1 MKELTVQANL
11 DNIAPVTE
19 FINAEL
25 EAANCCE
32 DVRIQI
38 DVAIDE
44 IFGNIAKYAYDP
56 EEGPVTLQTD
66 VTGNPPVISI
76 TFIDR
81 GMPYNPLDRKAPDI
95 TLKAKERRIGG
106 LGIFIIRKTMDEI
119 SYEYRD
125 GSNRLTIR
133 KQIEE

>member
-81 GMPYNPLDRKAPDI
+81 GMPYNPLDRKAPDT
-95 TLKAKERRIGG
+95 TLKAKDRRIGG
-106 LGIFIIRKTMDEI
+106 LGIFIIKKTI
-119 SYEYRD
+119 SR
-125 GSNRLTIR
+125 I
-133 KQIEE
+133 

>member
-44 IFGNIAKYAYDP
+44 IFGNIAKYAYDQESAAWESSSLKRP
-56 EEGPVTLQTD
+56 WMKYPMN
-66 VTGNPPVISI
+66 TG
-76 TFIDR
+76 TEAT
-81 GMPYNPLDRKAPDI
+81 G
-95 TLKAKERRIGG
+95 
-106 LGIFIIRKTMDEI
+106 
-119 SYEYRD
+119 
-125 GSNRLTIR
+125 
-133 KQIEE
+133 

>member
-38 DVAIDE
+38 DVVIDE
-44 IFGNIAKYAYDP
+44 VFGNIAKYTYDVCSVWSGCAAHWATAKTEP
-56 EEGPVTLQTD
+56 
-66 VTGNPPVISI
+66 
-76 TFIDR
+76 
-81 GMPYNPLDRKAPDI
+81 RK
-95 TLKAKERRIGG
+95 K
-106 LGIFIIRKTMDEI
+106 
-119 SYEYRD
+119 Y
-125 GSNRLTIR
+125 
-133 KQIEE
+133 

>member
-1 MKELTVQANL
+1 MKELTVQATL

-25 EAANCCE
+25 EAVNCCE

-44 IFGNIAKYAYDP
+44 IIGNIAKYAYDP

-66 VTGNPPVISI
+66 VTGSPPVISI
-76 TFIDR
+76 TFIDQ

-106 LGIFIIRKTMDEI
+106 LGIFLVKKTMDDVT
-119 SYEYRD
+119 YEYKD
-125 GSNRLTIR
+125 GQNIL
-133 KQIEE
+133 KLKKNLK